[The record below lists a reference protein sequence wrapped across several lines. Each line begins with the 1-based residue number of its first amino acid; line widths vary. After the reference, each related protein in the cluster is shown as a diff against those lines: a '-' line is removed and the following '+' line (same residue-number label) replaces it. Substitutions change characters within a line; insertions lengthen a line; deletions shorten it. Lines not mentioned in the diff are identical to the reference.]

1 MANFFWEINSCA
13 ATNKFVYIFYKY
25 VLKKV
30 CSGVLEVGFL
40 NSGQAIAWLGET
52 MQQLRPA
59 ALVQSERKSKFPLLT
74 LYPSNC
80 VNKWPRM
87 PFNIS
92 IIIFPKLG
100 AVIDT
105 EFFFQVSDS
114 GNGSSKLQ
122 HIGKSAVVE
131 KVTYNYSKV
140 EQTQNHL
147 TSKAE

>member
-1 MANFFWEINSCA
+1 M
-13 ATNKFVYIFYKY
+13 
-25 VLKKV
+25 
-30 CSGVLEVGFL
+30 GFL